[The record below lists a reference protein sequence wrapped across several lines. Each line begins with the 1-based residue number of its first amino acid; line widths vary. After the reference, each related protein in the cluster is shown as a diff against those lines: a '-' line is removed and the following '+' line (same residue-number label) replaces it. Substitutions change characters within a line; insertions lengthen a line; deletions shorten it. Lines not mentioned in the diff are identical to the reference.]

1 MSGAA
6 TKIPRSR
13 QTVVCTEC
21 KRLKVKCDKLSPCS
35 QCAKRS
41 NDPRVCVYLTANT
54 ERPDIN
60 VLWNNQREA
69 DSRIETLAIRVDEI
83 HDSYLP
89 RRITMP
95 PLVILAS
102 HMGSATVHPLDS
114 VTALWVRTLG
124 IPTNRVDALVT
135 NGLLPPTSRLFDSQ
149 ETSDLHTL
157 FFSSEPV
164 SGSRRRRAVV
174 TFALL
179 QQLPSNMTCDTFI
192 TSLNSTLILHPIC
205 SSMHHLETRMRA
217 LYDPQHGLKLATDI
231 PVSFFAVAAA
241 AMTLGSLT
249 YQTEKKAWK
258 MQPEFPESE
267 QDITK
272 LFDLAKIAI
281 SLAGETDDDQNDV
294 MLALLL
300 LIIFTLHSREMD
312 GYKAVVSGVA
322 PSPIRQQLGQLIDTL
337 RRKADMSG
345 LLSEPP
351 NTTQS
356 SLWSRESRRSLA
368 AAVAFYD
375 L

>member
-1 MSGAA
+1 
-6 TKIPRSR
+6 
-13 QTVVCTEC
+13 
-21 KRLKVKCDKLSPCS
+21 
-35 QCAKRS
+35 
-41 NDPRVCVYLTANT
+41 
-54 ERPDIN
+54 DIN
-60 VLWNNQREA
+60 ILWNNQREA
-69 DSRIETLAIRVDEI
+69 DLRIETLAIRVDEI

-95 PLVILAS
+95 PLVIMAS
-102 HMGSATVHPLDS
+102 HMGSATLHPLDS
-114 VTALWVRTLG
+114 VTALWATTLG
-124 IPTNRVDALVT
+124 IPTNRVDALIT
-135 NGLLPPTSRLFDSQ
+135 NGLLPPTSRLFDAQ

-157 FFSSEPV
+157 FFSTEPAM

-217 LYDPQHGLKLATDI
+217 LYDPQHGLKLVTDI

-249 YQTEKKAWK
+249 YQTERKAWK

-281 SLAGETDDDQNDV
+281 SLAGESEDDQNDV

-300 LIIFTLHSREMD
+300 LIVFTLHSREMD

-322 PSPIRQQLGQLIDTL
+322 PMPIRQQLAQLIDTL

-351 NTTQS
+351 TVGGQQQP

-375 L
+375 